1 MKYVLIVVVAV
12 SAAVYIHAVKA
23 QPLGERHSLSR

>member
-12 SAAVYIHAVKA
+12 AAAVSVHAAMTQEPSAVA
-23 QPLGERHSLSR
+23 VSHH